1 MKMRTATIIGSA
13 LLLVVLTALAGP
25 AYAAGNGKGMGQGN
39 ATTEAPVAASPTPGK
54 SADAPG
60 QVKKEHEPP
69 VTGASAVHSAG
80 LNGSG
85 SEHAKSGSGG
95 SAGVKRSSS
104 TDHNVSAAAGS
115 NATKLYGNGQTAG
128 QIAIRH
134 GASTEAILYGP
145 GNSQPHKVLP
155 CGHSAHGK
163 GGGPDVHALK
173 NKGQTVCGSKT
184 PPAKSPGDPSPPST
198 PPSTTPQT
206 TGSKVSVAGAVK
218 GGAKDVRRGG
228 VMSSVANV
236 GKETLPFT
244 GFPLWSAVL
253 IALALAGTGLTL
265 RRQARQTV

>member
-25 AYAAGNGKGMGQGN
+25 AYAAGNGKGNGQGN

-69 VTGASAVHSAG
+69 VTGASVVHSAG
-80 LNGSG
+80 PNGSG
-85 SEHAKSGSGG
+85 SDHAKSGSGG
-95 SAGVKRSSS
+95 SAGAKPSSS

-134 GASTEAILYGP
+134 GASTEPILYGP

-155 CGHSAHGK
+155 RGHSAHGK
-163 GGGPDVHALK
+163 GGGPDVPALK

-184 PPAKSPGDPSPPST
+184 PPAKSPGDPP

-206 TGSKVSVAGAVK
+206 TGSTVSVAGAAK
-218 GGAKDVRRGG
+218 GGVR
-228 VMSSVANV
+228 SSVANV
-236 GKETLPFT
+236 GKGTLPFT
-244 GFPLWSAVL
+244 GFPLWSAAL

-265 RRQARQTV
+265 RRHARQTV